1 MSRAIFISLYLN
13 EKNIIFDVG
22 MNIIENGRECV
33 KKEKQEST
41 RKAWSSSFAYLERH
55 LEFLRVVL
63 RSIRQ
68 GENRHPVWPPVDRG
82 TSLVLAGIRVQ
93 HPAAAHHVGDHVEIT
108 AQIGITEIREDGAI
122 TMHLLHIVGE
132 ALLADAH

>member
-1 MSRAIFISLYLN
+1 M
-13 EKNIIFDVG
+13 V
-22 MNIIENGRECV
+22 
-33 KKEKQEST
+33 
-41 RKAWSSSFAYLERH
+41 SSSSSSYLERH

-68 GENRHPVWPPVDRG
+68 GENRHPVWPPVNRG
-82 TSLVLAGIRVQ
+82 ASLVLAGIGIQ
-93 HPAAAHHVGDHVEIT
+93 HPAAAHHVSDHVEIT
-108 AQIGITEIREDGAI
+108 TQIGVTQVREDGTV